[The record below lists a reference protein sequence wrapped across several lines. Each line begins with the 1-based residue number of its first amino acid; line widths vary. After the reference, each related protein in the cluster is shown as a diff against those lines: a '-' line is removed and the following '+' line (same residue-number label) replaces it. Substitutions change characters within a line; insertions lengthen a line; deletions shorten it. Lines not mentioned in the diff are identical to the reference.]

1 MQEPAAKAPARVAV
15 VDDHDLV
22 ALALQALFAGT
33 ADLAFAR
40 HATTVEALLAAPHDF
55 DLVLLDLQLRD
66 FSTPTRNVELLTR
79 WRLPVLVLTAGE
91 NPYLVREASLTE
103 ARGIL
108 RKSAPSDTLLAAIR
122 AAVKGEQVASAE
134 WASALDTDP
143 LLDAAK
149 LTPRER
155 EVLELYA
162 SGVGAKE
169 VAQRLFIS
177 EHTVIDHLRQIRKAY
192 QRLGR
197 PAHTKVELYQ
207 RGVEDGYVPGPRR
220 D

>member
-1 MQEPAAKAPARVAV
+1 MPSWRQTSN
-15 VDDHDLV
+15 
-22 ALALQALFAGT
+22 AG
-33 ADLAFAR
+33 
-40 HATTVEALLAAPHDF
+40 
-55 DLVLLDLQLRD
+55 
-66 FSTPTRNVELLTR
+66 
-79 WRLPVLVLTAGE
+79 G
-91 NPYLVREASLTE
+91 
-103 ARGIL
+103 
-108 RKSAPSDTLLAAIR
+108 
-122 AAVKGEQVASAE
+122 
-134 WASALDTDP
+134 TDP
-143 LLDAAK
+143 LEDLFAAHDALAVVE
-149 LTPRER
+149 LIRSRAIGAR